1 MAKATDLDKFRGH
14 ADRKATETRRRR
26 RSVADDQAILRARF
40 DELEKNLFAG
50 PARGWP
56 DAVEK
61 ARYLL
66 ALFAG
71 DTADP
76 RFQKMITSVL
86 ADFERLLSFPPEK

>member
-1 MAKATDLDKFRGH
+1 MPKTTDLDKFRGH

-26 RSVADDQAILRARF
+26 RGVIDDQATLRAQL

-66 ALFAG
+66 TRFAK
-71 DTADP
+71 DAADP
-76 RFQKMITSVL
+76 RFGRMTAAVL
-86 ADFERLLSFPPEK
+86 EDFERLLSSQSKE